1 VITDKDVDDALH
13 YLQDNAD
20 KAAKARAERL
30 YLEEYRK
37 SLKAQ
42 LQKEHVGDSIGAQER
57 EAYDDP
63 RYRDHLTAMRDAVFK
78 DERERFLREAKLA
91 LIEAWRT
98 QCSNERAKV

>member
-1 VITDKDVDDALH
+1 MISEKEIDDALD
-13 YLQDNAD
+13 YLQDSAE
-20 KAAKARAERL
+20 KAAKARAERI

-42 LQKEHVGDSIGAQER
+42 LQKEHIGETIGAQER

-63 RYRDHLTAMRDAVFK
+63 RYKDHLKAMRDAVFR
-78 DERERFLREAKLA
+78 DEKERFLREAKLA

-98 QCSNERAKV
+98 QSSNARAQV